1 MERSSRASS
10 HFSKPSQIRQHNS
23 STAEK
28 TIKAKGMK
36 SKAFSVNEGKTTQ
49 MRNTVTKDSKR
60 KKERNEKALSE
71 SSFSADGKG
80 ASCTV
85 VDVDNVVSSDESEEQ
100 IALFETEALEEG
112 IKHRRPGICE
122 CILTFLTLLLVL
134 VSFPVSVWF
143 CVKAIQEYERAVI
156 FRLGRLLPGRPRGPG
171 LFFFMP
177 CLDTYH
183 TVDLRIKTLEIP
195 FHEVISSDM
204 VTAQVNAICY
214 YRVENAS
221 LSLTTVSNTSVSVSL
236 LVQTIMKRN
245 LASRKFNAILLERK
259 PIGDEIKAALDAATC
274 NWGIKVEQAE
284 IKDIRLPAEV
294 QYSLAVEAEAHRQA
308 KAKVIAAEA
317 EKEASEALK
326 IAANILSESSAA
338 VQLRYLQTLHTLS
351 AEKTSPIILP
361 VPFELLNAVTTVT
374 QKSLV
379 ATAAAG
385 AQGLEQPQL
394 QENKTDSPML

>member
-1 MERSSRASS
+1 MERNSRARSHSS
-10 HFSKPSQIRQHNS
+10 TTSQIRQHDF
-23 STAEK
+23 STTEK
-28 TIKAKGMK
+28 IIKAKDTK
-36 SKAFSVNEGKTTQ
+36 SKTFSMNKCKTMQ
-49 MRNTVTKDSKR
+49 MRNTTKQDSKR
-60 KKERNEKALSE
+60 KKERNERALSE
-71 SSFSADGKG
+71 SSFSADGKVT
-80 ASCTV
+80 SSTV

-100 IALFETEALEEG
+100 IALIETEAREEG
-112 IKHRRPGICE
+112 IKHRRPGVCE
-122 CILTFLTLLLVL
+122 CFLTFLTLLLVL
-134 VSFPVSVWF
+134 VSFPVSIWF
-143 CVKAIQEYERAVI
+143 CVKAIQDYERAVI
-156 FRLGRLLPGRPRGPG
+156 FRLGRLLSGRPKGPG

-221 LSLTTVSNTSVSVSL
+221 LSLTTVRNTSVSVSL
-236 LVQTIMKRN
+236 LVQTITKRS
-245 LASRKFNAILLERK
+245 LACRKFNEILLERK
-259 PIGDEIKAALDAATC
+259 SIGDEIKTALDAATC
-274 NWGIKVEQAE
+274 NWGIKVEHAE
-284 IKDIRLPAEV
+284 IKDIRLSTEL

-317 EKEASEALK
+317 EKEASEALR
-326 IAANILSESSAA
+326 IAADILSESSGA
-338 VQLRYLQTLHTLS
+338 VQLRYLHTLS
-351 AEKTSPIILP
+351 AQKTSPIILP
-361 VPFELLNAVTTVT
+361 LPLELLNGMTTVT

-385 AQGLEQPQL
+385 ARGLEQPQQ